1 MRDRRRV
8 HRDGSLSLTLLPCGA
23 LDQAELN
30 DLARA
35 LSSKGMAVRIAKQR
49 PLPQDAF
56 DSRRQQYRADDFL
69 KIGRNEP
76 GERVLVATGCDLYA
90 EPLNFVFGLAESP
103 GRCAVISL
111 YRLGIGVNETRF
123 RLRAVKEAVHEIGH
137 TFGLAHCVKP
147 SCVMFFSNSLVDTD
161 RKETSWC
168 EACEKRLQR
177 ALGHAQVFQEHGG

>member
-123 RLRAVKEAVHEIGH
+123 RLRAVKEAVHELGH
-137 TFGLAHCVKP
+137 TLGLPHCANAR
-147 SCVMFFSNSLVDTD
+147 CVMHFSNSLEDTD
-161 RKETSWC
+161 RKGDRWC
-168 EACEKRLQR
+168 PGCEKKLEQR
-177 ALGHAQVFQEHGG
+177 EIPLFQEQGG